1 MLQDKTAIILGAS
14 AKGGIGWETARCFAR
29 EGAKVVVAARN
40 LGKLQL
46 LAKEIGGLAIACDA
60 TQPESIE
67 RLVRETQEAY
77 GPIHAGVYTPGQ
89 AWSKMI
95 EDISPEDLSAP
106 MKLHYEGA
114 VLFLQHVA
122 RAMTEGGAI
131 TLMSSIL
138 AERYY
143 PGTTAYA
150 SAKGALELFS
160 RYAAVESGSRNIR
173 VNCIR
178 PTSTRTPMVERS
190 LAIPGLYEV
199 NVKEIPLGRMGEAE
213 DIAEAATWL
222 SSDRASFITGIS
234 LPVDGG
240 NHLMRLPQIS
250 DLPPADVLE
259 AAYTKSQ

>member
-1 MLQDKTAIILGAS
+1 MLQDKTAIVLGAS

-29 EGAKVVVAARN
+29 EGANVVVAARN
-40 LGKLQL
+40 LGKLQP
-46 LAKEIGGLAIACDA
+46 LADDIGGLAIACDA

-67 RLVRETQEAY
+67 NLVRETQKAY

-95 EDISPEDLSAP
+95 DDLSPEDLTGA

-114 VLFLQHVA
+114 VLFLQYVA
-122 RAMTEGGAI
+122 RAMTHGGAI

-138 AERYY
+138 AQHYY

-150 SAKGALELFS
+150 TAKSALEQFG
-160 RYAAVESGSRNIR
+160 RFAAVEYGPKNIR

-178 PTSTRTPMVERS
+178 PTATRTPMVEQS
-190 LAIPGLYEV
+190 LTIPGLYEAS
-199 NVKEIPLGRMGEAE
+199 VKEIPLGRMGEAE
-213 DIAEAATWL
+213 DIAEAAAWL
-222 SSDRASFITGIS
+222 SSDRASFVTGVS

-240 NHLMRLPQIS
+240 NHLMRQPLMSELPS
-250 DLPPADVLE
+250 PEVLE
-259 AAYTKSQ
+259 AAYKKGQ